1 MSKVPVTGVNRPE
14 VYKWLT
20 LQSRNCVQNAT
31 VTWNF
36 QKFLIERDGSWYATK
51 TPGTSPMHS
60 SIVNWITADPVSV
73 SQDFS
78 EKSNAKIF
86 NNIANQSLHFSIRT
100 IKEQTVRVNIYSITG
115 QLVAKVFEGNVHG
128 IRDFTYPSSNF
139 GKGMFIVEISG
150 TDFYQHKKVMLY

>member
-36 QKFLIERDGSWYATK
+36 QKFLIERDGSWFATK

-60 SIVNWITADPVSV
+60 SIVDWITADPVSV
-73 SQDFS
+73 NNIVND
-78 EKSNAKIF
+78 KSNAKIF

-100 IKEQTVRVNIYSITG
+100 LSEQTVRINIYSITG
-115 QLVAKVFEGNVHG
+115 QLVARVFESNIHG
-128 IRDFTYPSSNF
+128 VKDISYSSSNL
-139 GKGMFIVEISG
+139 GRGIFIVEISG
-150 TDFYQHKKVMLY
+150 SDFHTHKKVMLY